1 VWGLVAVLAAI
12 AAGVAVYSYLSYLR
26 SQIPVA
32 GRLVPMV
39 VAAHDIE
46 PGIRVSPGDL
56 DLIDHPER
64 YLPDGALAEME
75 AVVGKVAA
83 VPIFQGEPLTLRK
96 LGEGSGLSSI
106 VPEGMRAFSLPL
118 TSGAGLG
125 FLPEVGDR
133 VDVIATLPAEVLGEP
148 TSVTILRSREVAAVG
163 GGAPGGGAIEGR
175 LGLDG
180 TTSGLHITLFVTP
193 EESERLAMA
202 ETLGR
207 ITVVLAP
214 SLIEEGPATSPVT
227 PRDLTGR

>member
-1 VWGLVAVLAAI
+1 MWGLMAVLAAA

-32 GRLVPMV
+32 GKLVPMV

-56 DLIDHPER
+56 ELIDHPER
-64 YLPDGALAEME
+64 YLPDGAIPQMDT
-75 AVVGKVAA
+75 VVGKVAA
-83 VPIFQGEPLTLRK
+83 VPIFEGEPLTLRK
-96 LGEGSGLSSI
+96 LGDSGGLSSI

-148 TSVTILRSREVAAVG
+148 TSVTILTSREVAAVG
-163 GGAPGGGAIEGR
+163 GAGSGGGPIDRR
-175 LGLDG
+175 LGLEG
-180 TTSGLHITLFVTP
+180 ASSGLHITLFVTP

-202 ETLGR
+202 EALGR
-207 ITVVLAP
+207 ITIVLAP
-214 SLIEEGPATSPVT
+214 SLIEEGPAPAPVT
-227 PRDLTGR
+227 PRDLAGR